1 MKMQDFS
8 VSVPVDLS
16 VFLLS
21 AVAIWIVFAV
31 ALLYMDVSN
40 ESAKSTLSFMEE
52 MRMSPSLFREF
63 LFINIIIPSLI
74 VLTVIMM
81 SI

>member
-1 MKMQDFS
+1 MVCS
-8 VSVPVDLS
+8 I
-16 VFLLS
+16 LLS
-21 AVAIWIVFAV
+21 AVIIWIGFAV

-52 MRMSPSLFREF
+52 MRMSPSLFRE
-63 LFINIIIPSLI
+63 LLMVNIIVPSLI

>member
-63 LFINIIIPSLI
+63 LFVNIIVPSLI

>member
-1 MKMQDFS
+1 MVCS
-8 VSVPVDLS
+8 I
-16 VFLLS
+16 LLS
-21 AVAIWIVFAV
+21 AVAIWIGFAV

-40 ESAKSTLSFMEE
+40 ESAKSSLSFMEE
-52 MRMSPSLFREF
+52 MRMFPSLFRG
-63 LFINIIIPSLI
+63 LLMVNVIVPSLI